1 MTTPIY
7 VPELNGSR
15 IYKVGRVGYETGT
28 QDDGGVYTGILRS
41 EKISPQGEAGW
52 CKFRRVILRIRHT
65 STFVCKVR
73 VYVDGVQTTT
83 YDQTDML
90 AGTTTLQ
97 EVTFT
102 EAAPSSPPDEVILQ
116 VDLTAKGT
124 YIEVELE
131 CASNNVAGTFLP
143 ESLEVHYVP
152 VRRTR
157 QGDATA

>member
-1 MTTPIY
+1 MTTPVY
-7 VPELNGSR
+7 VPELDGSR

-28 QDDGGVYTGILRS
+28 EDAGRVYTGLMRS

-52 CKFRRVILRIRHT
+52 CRFRRVVLRVRHT
-65 STFVCKVR
+65 STFTCAVR
-73 VYVDGVQTTT
+73 VYVDGVQTTV

-90 AGTTTLQ
+90 TGATVLQ
-97 EVTFT
+97 EVTFA
-102 EAAPSSPPDEVILQ
+102 EEAPSNPPDEVILQ
-116 VDLTAKGT
+116 VDVIAKGT

-131 CASNNVAGTFLP
+131 CDSDDVAGTFLP

-152 VRRTR
+152 VRGTR